1 MVSLAECKHVDEV
14 IALTDAAP
22 LELTTAAVERLAV
35 LMTAKDNQDLRL
47 RVYVQGGGCS
57 GFQYGFQFEEDKA
70 VDDFEF
76 NTDGVTVVVDP
87 LSYQYLTGASIDFVD
102 DLQGTRFV
110 VNNPNATATCGCGAS
125 FGI

>member
-1 MVSLAECKHVDEV
+1 MGSLAECKHVDEV

-76 NTDGVTVVVDP
+76 NTDGVAVVVDP

>member
-47 RVYVQGGGCS
+47 RVYVRGGGCS

-76 NTDGVTVVVDP
+76 NTDGVAVVVDP

>member
-22 LELTTAAVERLAV
+22 LELTKAAVERLAV

-76 NTDGVTVVVDP
+76 NTDGVAVVVDP

>member
-57 GFQYGFQFEEDKA
+57 GFQYAFQFEEYKA

-76 NTDGVTVVVDP
+76 NTDGVAVVVDP

-110 VNNPNATATCGCGAS
+110 VNNPNATATCCCGAS